1 MYHRHKYYEHKYIFL
16 NMSIFNSNLKDSKG
30 ISNLIASHENNQRLK
45 ILIAKLFVSAYFVT
59 DRK

>member
-1 MYHRHKYYEHKYIFL
+1 
-16 NMSIFNSNLKDSKG
+16 MSIFNTNLKDSKG